1 MLASDGDKDS
11 SQPAPRARRKPATV
25 AATTAAGKVATA
37 ATTAATPP
45 SAAPSA
51 NLQEPTAPPSGLPPP
66 GSTFEV
72 VPGDTEEMLAVI
84 RRLLHGGQRSVMLA
98 IGLILIGA
106 LIVVLGIYMGWVVWL
121 PALWSW
127 GGDSLLNRAASI
139 FGALFLL
146 ALPLYGFMAFNE
158 AGRMMSGVR
167 FDEAKAARKD
177 LQSIEDE
184 TIRALQGTDIQTLL
198 MLLRY
203 SRAQLDAY
211 YAMGLQQT
219 QGSYR
224 NAIIAMWLGFAILLV
239 GIFAYTVPV
248 NVPWLREPSGNFALI
263 VLASAVIIEVVAAL
277 FLWTYRST
285 IGQLTFYYQ
294 LQMRN
299 HAAIQSFAIANT
311 MQKPDGAKRAVIDA
325 ALGAGPVP
333 ERLDLPTAK
342 GLTEFVKPG

>member
-1 MLASDGDKDS
+1 
-11 SQPAPRARRKPATV
+11 
-25 AATTAAGKVATA
+25 
-37 ATTAATPP
+37 
-45 SAAPSA
+45 
-51 NLQEPTAPPSGLPPP
+51 
-66 GSTFEV
+66 
-72 VPGDTEEMLAVI
+72 MLAVI

>member
-1 MLASDGDKDS
+1 M
-11 SQPAPRARRKPATV
+11 Q
-25 AATTAAGKVATA
+25 
-37 ATTAATPP
+37 
-45 SAAPSA
+45 
-51 NLQEPTAPPSGLPPP
+51 P

-72 VPGDTEEMLAVI
+72 VREDTEEMLAVI
-84 RRLLHGGQRSVMLA
+84 ARLLRGGQRSVILA

-106 LIVVLGIYMGWVVWL
+106 LIVAAGIYLGWFVWL
-121 PALWSW
+121 PALWNW
-127 GGDSLLNRAASI
+127 GADSLINRAASI

-158 AGRMMSGVR
+158 AGRMMAGVR

-177 LQSIEDE
+177 LQGIEDE
-184 TIRALQGTDIQTLL
+184 TIRALEGTDIQTLL
-198 MLLRY
+198 LLLRY

-224 NAIIAMWLGFAILLV
+224 NAIIAMWLGFAILLT
-239 GIFAYTVPV
+239 GIFSYIVPV
-248 NVPWLREPSGNFALI
+248 ELSWLREPSGNFALI
-263 VLASAVIIEVVAAL
+263 ILSSAVIIEVVAAL

-285 IGQLTFYYQ
+285 VGQLTFYYQ

-311 MQKPDGAKRAVIDA
+311 MQKPDSAKRAVIDA
-325 ALGAGPVP
+325 ALGTGPTP

-342 GLTEFVKPG
+342 GLTEFVKAG